1 MMSNPPTMA
10 AGVRG
15 EFSGGGSSWS
25 TIATMK
31 MVRRAATEERTG
43 EVSEMRA
50 RKEPEN
56 AVKLSVHVC

>member
-1 MMSNPPTMA
+1 MA

-15 EFSGGGSSWS
+15 EYSGGGSSWS
-25 TIATMK
+25 TNATMK

-43 EVSEMRA
+43 EVREMRT

-56 AVKLSVHVC
+56 AVEKSQQGHVKGRKQS